1 MSTTAPSTRRRKLPS
16 FGTQIILGLIF
27 GIILGWIALVIGP
40 TVDASGEEA
49 PNWLTTALS
58 TIGTTFITLL
68 RTIVPPLIFT
78 AIVASV
84 ANLGKVTNAARLAG
98 QTLLWF
104 GITAA
109 VSVAVGIGLGLVF
122 QPGYNTSIE
131 RSE

>member
-1 MSTTAPSTRRRKLPS
+1 MATTTPRRRVRLPS

-27 GIILGWIALVIGP
+27 GIILGWVAPVTGP

-49 PNWLTTALS
+49 PNWLTTSLS

-68 RTIVPPLIFT
+68 QAIVPPLIFT

-104 GITAA
+104 AITAA
-109 VSVAVGIGLGLVF
+109 VSVT
-122 QPGYNTSIE
+122 Q
-131 RSE
+131 